1 MSWFNQHVIGR
12 ISPTWALRRERA
24 ARGLKA
30 LYEAA
35 ESSRLRKRRGKTLS
49 ANATIE
55 RSGETLRNE
64 ARHLEENL
72 DIAKGALDV
81 LVANV
86 VGTGIQPEPQVELTS
101 GELAEEVNRELLR
114 LWDDWIDVPD
124 VTGQFDYYG
133 LQQMTCRSWL
143 RDGDVFGQLLLGA
156 VPMLDHRTVV
166 PYSIE
171 MLEADFV
178 PYDLNDEARGI
189 VQGVELNTWGRPRAI
204 HVYKSHPGDN
214 RARVTFDTKRV
225 SFDRVIHLKMANR
238 FHQVRGVS
246 VFASVINRLDDLKE
260 IDESERVAARVAAAM
275 AAYIKKGTPDMYE
288 ETTVD
293 ADGNAEPRTMDW
305 VPGMVFDDLQ
315 PGEEIGTINPNRPNN
330 ALIPFRD
337 SQLRCFAAGIGASNS
352 SVSKN
357 YNGTYSAQR
366 QELVEQRVHYSTMS
380 GVFIRRFCAPVWYGF
395 IDSILASR
403 ALVLPREVN
412 RNTLYNATHVPPPM
426 PWIDP
431 EKEAKANE
439 ILEKR
444 GYKSKSRIIRERGDN
459 PDQVRREILRDKSE
473 DKRAGLD
480 FSEQPK
486 QPAQQPGQPAQPKE
500 EPEETEE

>member
-12 ISPTWALRRERA
+12 ISPSWALRRERA
-24 ARGLKA
+24 ARGLRA
-30 LYEAA
+30 MYEAA
-35 ESSRLRKRRGKTLS
+35 EKGRLHKRRGQNQS
-49 ANATIE
+49 ANATN
-55 RSGETLRNE
+55 RRAADTLRGE
-64 ARHLEENL
+64 ARYLEENL

-86 VGTGIQPEPQVELTS
+86 VGTGIQPEPQVELVS
-101 GELAEEVNRELLR
+101 GDLAEDVNRELLR
-114 LWDDWIDVPD
+114 LWDDWIDAPD

-133 LQQMTCRSWL
+133 LQQMVCRSWM
-143 RDGDVFGQLLLGA
+143 RDGDVFGQLLMGS
-156 VPMLDHRTVV
+156 VPMLDHRTEV
-166 PYSIE
+166 PYSLE
-171 MLEADFV
+171 MLEADYV
-178 PYDLNDEARGI
+178 PMDLNDESRGI
-189 VQGVELNTWGRPRAI
+189 VQGIELNAWGRPRAI
-204 HVYKSHPGDN
+204 HVYKTHPGDN
-214 RARVTFDTKRV
+214 GSRVSLETKRI
-225 SFDRVIHLKMANR
+225 SAERVIHLKMVNR
-238 FHQVRGVS
+238 LHQVRGIS
-246 VFASVINRLDDLKE
+246 VFASVINRLDDIKE

-288 ETTVD
+288 DTGTDES
-293 ADGNAEPRTMDW
+293 GNPEPRTMDW

-315 PGEEIGTINPNRPNN
+315 PGEDIGTINPTRPNN

-337 SQLRCFAAGIGASNS
+337 AQLRCAAAGVGASYS
-352 SVSKN
+352 SLSKN

-366 QELVEQRVHYSTMS
+366 QELVEQRVHYGTLS
-380 GVFIRRFCAPVWYGF
+380 GVFVRRFCAPVWYGF

-403 ALVLPREVN
+403 ALQLPRDVN
-412 RNTLYNATHVPPPM
+412 RNTIYNATHVPPPM

-439 ILEKR
+439 LLEKR

-459 PDQVRREILRDKSE
+459 PDQVRREILRDKAE

-486 QPAQQPGQPAQPKE
+486 QPAEQPAK
-500 EPEETEE
+500 PEETEE